1 MTTQSQFSLPA
12 LLHPP
17 PLDSS
22 FQPAAVWNRS
32 YVQLVRATESPSSI
46 HFGLEQGNG
55 SIFRHAAEVLP
66 DWHPQAF
73 LNFRYTERLLKFL
86 LWSRGGARV
95 YFDGPVGV
103 GEALKKHFSD
113 TPTGCFDANF
123 MSRVYEN
130 LFELVLTP
138 DLPPEQSSAQKLG
151 RNLDGCRIG
160 FDLGGSDRKVAA
172 VVDGKVIF
180 SDETKWNPYHKE
192 DPRYHRDGIM
202 DSLSK
207 ASNHLPRV
215 DAVGGS
221 SAGVYV
227 NNQPRVASLF
237 RGVPE
242 ALFDSQVK
250 PLFRDLAREW
260 AVPLEVIND
269 GDVTALA
276 GSMTLGKNAVL
287 GLAMGTSEATGYVNA
302 EGNVTTWLNELAF
315 APIDYAET
323 APADEWSGDR
333 GCGVQYFSQ
342 QAVDRL
348 LNPAGIELPSD
359 LPLPEKLV
367 EVQNLMAMNDPRAR
381 RIYETIGSYLGY
393 GLAHYADYYNLQHL
407 LILGRVTSGE
417 GGEIILSKARK
428 TLVAEFPEVAEKIAF
443 HMPGEKDK
451 RHGQAIAAASLPSL

>member
-55 SIFRHAAEVLP
+55 SILRHAAEVLP

-103 GEALKKHFSD
+103 GEALKKHFAD
-113 TPTGCFDANF
+113 TPTGCFDADF
-123 MSRVYEN
+123 MSRVYGN
-130 LFELVLTP
+130 PFELVLTP

-172 VVDGKVIF
+172 VVDGNVIF
-180 SDETKWNPYHKE
+180 SDETKWNPYHKA
-192 DPRYHRDGIM
+192 DPKYHRDGIM

-367 EVQNLMAMNDPRAR
+367 EVQNLMAMDDPRAR

-393 GLAHYADYYNLQHL
+393 GLAHYADYYNLRHL

-428 TLVAEFPEVAEKIAF
+428 TLIAEFPEVAEKIAF

>member
-1 MTTQSQFSLPA
+1 MKNSSQFSIPA

-17 PLDSS
+17 ALDSS
-22 FQPAAVWNRS
+22 FLPAALWNRS
-32 YVQLVRATESPSSI
+32 YSQLVRDTESPVPI
-46 HFGLEQGNG
+46 QFALEQGN
-55 SIFRHAAEVLP
+55 SSVLRHTAFVLP
-66 DWHPQAF
+66 VGHPLTV

-86 LWSRGGARV
+86 LWSKGGAKV
-95 YFDGPVGV
+95 YFDGPLGL
-103 GEALKKHFSD
+103 GDALKKHFSD
-113 TPTGCFDANF
+113 TRSGRFDADF
-123 MSRVYEN
+123 MSRAYETP
-130 LFELVLTP
+130 FEVILTP
-138 DLPPEQSSAQKLG
+138 DLPSEQSSTQKLG

-172 VVDGKVIF
+172 VVDGEVIF
-180 SDETKWNPYHKE
+180 SDETTWDPYHKE
-192 DPRYHRDGIM
+192 DPQYHRVGIM

-207 ASNHLPRV
+207 AYKHLPRV
-215 DAVGGS
+215 DAIGGS

-237 RGVPE
+237 RGVPDP
-242 ALFDSQVK
+242 LFDSKVK
-250 PLFRDLAREW
+250 PLFRDLAYEW

-276 GSMTLGKNAVL
+276 GSMTLGENAVL

-315 APIDYAET
+315 APVDYAET

-348 LNPAGIELPSD
+348 LVPAGIELPSD
-359 LPLPEKLV
+359 LPLPEKLL
-367 EVQNLMAMNDPRAR
+367 EVQDLMAMNDPRAR
-381 RIYETIGSYLGY
+381 KVYETIGSYLGY
-393 GLAHYADYYNLQHL
+393 GIAHYADYYNLRHL
-407 LILGRVTSGE
+407 LILGRVTSGV
-417 GGEIILSKARK
+417 GGGIILSKARK
-428 TLVAEFPEVAEKIAF
+428 TLVAEFPELAGKIAF
-443 HMPGEKDK
+443 HVPGEKDK

>member
-1 MTTQSQFSLPA
+1 M
-12 LLHPP
+12 
-17 PLDSS
+17 
-22 FQPAAVWNRS
+22 
-32 YVQLVRATESPSSI
+32 
-46 HFGLEQGNG
+46 
-55 SIFRHAAEVLP
+55 
-66 DWHPQAF
+66 
-73 LNFRYTERLLKFL
+73 
-86 LWSRGGARV
+86 
-95 YFDGPVGV
+95 
-103 GEALKKHFSD
+103 
-113 TPTGCFDANF
+113 
-123 MSRVYEN
+123 
-130 LFELVLTP
+130 TP
-138 DLPPEQSSAQKLG
+138 DLPPEQSPTQKLG

-180 SDETKWNPYHKE
+180 SDETKWDPYHKE
-192 DPRYHRDGIM
+192 DPQYHRDGIM

-215 DAVGGS
+215 DAIGGS

-237 RGVPE
+237 RGVPDP
-242 ALFDSQVK
+242 LFDSKVK
-250 PLFRDLAREW
+250 PLFRDLAHEW

-276 GSMTLGKNAVL
+276 GSMTLGENAVL

-315 APIDYAET
+315 APVDYAET

-348 LNPAGIELPSD
+348 LDPAGIELPSD

-367 EVQNLMAMNDPRAR
+367 EVQNLMKMDDPKAR

-393 GLAHYADYYNLQHL
+393 GVAHYADYYNLRHL

-428 TLVAEFPEVAEKIAF
+428 TLFAEFPEVAEKIAF
-443 HMPGEKDK
+443 HVPGEKDK